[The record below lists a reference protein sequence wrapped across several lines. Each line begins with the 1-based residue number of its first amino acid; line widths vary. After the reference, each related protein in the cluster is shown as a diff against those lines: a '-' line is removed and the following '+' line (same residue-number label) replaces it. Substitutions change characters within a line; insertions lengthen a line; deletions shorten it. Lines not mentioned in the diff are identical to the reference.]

1 MLHIQEIMSRPA
13 ITCRSTDTLHTAAQL
28 MWDHDCGTVP
38 VTDEAGRLVGIVTD
52 RDICMSTYTRGRAP
66 QQISVAD
73 AMAKQVFSC
82 RSDEPVSQAEQ
93 LMSDYQIRRV
103 PVVDYDDQ
111 LVGVLSLNDITR
123 HVAAARASNGERQA
137 AIRTM
142 SAICQH
148 RRPEAVGARA

>member
-13 ITCRSTDTLHTAAQL
+13 VTCASTDTLHAAAQL
-28 MWDHDCGTVP
+28 MWDHDCGAIP
-38 VTDEAGRLVGIVTD
+38 VTDETGKLVGILTD
-52 RDICMSTYTRGRAP
+52 RDICMATYTRGQAP
-66 QQISVAD
+66 QQIPVAE

-103 PVVDYDDQ
+103 PIVDYDDKPI
-111 LVGVLSLNDITR
+111 GILSLNDITR
-123 HVAAARASNGERQA
+123 HVAAARSNNGERQA
-137 AIRTM
+137 AIQTM

-148 RRPEAVGARA
+148 RRRAPARARA